1 MNICTMIRVN
11 HDFFVNIN
19 PSGAV
24 TFENMSGPLLNMF
37 NLNPSGKRNILA

>member
-1 MNICTMIRVN
+1 MNI

-37 NLNPSGKRNILA
+37 NYPLLQENAII